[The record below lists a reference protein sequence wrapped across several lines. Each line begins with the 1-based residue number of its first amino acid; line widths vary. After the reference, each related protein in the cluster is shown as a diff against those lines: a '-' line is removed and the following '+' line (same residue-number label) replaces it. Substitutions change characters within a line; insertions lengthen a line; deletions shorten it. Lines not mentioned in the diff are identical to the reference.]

1 MPILHTCDTH
11 AHSLSHTHTHTIMA
25 ECFDPRCG
33 YIVQLIFCGY
43 GVPKESVQGKATL
56 MHAHNYILAHASK
69 HNSYTHTHTHTRA
82 HTHAHSRLQ
91 AHAHTHILATL
102 TIDMHVACSMHT
114 LPADKSRP
122 TINPVDVRNMLVGI
136 DQGMTIYRTHTS

>member
-1 MPILHTCDTH
+1 M
-11 AHSLSHTHTHTIMA
+11 
-25 ECFDPRCG
+25 
-33 YIVQLIFCGY
+33 
-43 GVPKESVQGKATL
+43 PKESVQGKATL

-69 HNSYTHTHTHTRA
+69 HNSYTHT

-114 LPADKSRP
+114 LPADKSRH
-122 TINPVDVRNMLVGI
+122 TINPVDVRSMLVGI